1 MANFQGG
8 AVGFRNLCGT
18 PRTHTNRQVGNG
30 PAYDYSDMVGPKNRL
45 FAFGSNGSAQLG
57 LGHNDDTTRPEPSG
71 VSLSS
76 IREVAAGGNY
86 SLVLGN
92 DGTVESHGK
101 DGHDDRFGTYGLR
114 RISQVSATWT
124 ASILLSDE
132 GTVLTCGEGPSG
144 ELGLGVETLQAAR
157 LREVPD
163 FPPIG
168 AKVVQ
173 IASGVSH
180 TVTVLSN
187 GELWG
192 WGKGRQGQLGEP
204 AGIIWSPRQVRDL
217 PFRVVKAVCGKDF
230 TCVFGDRDNGYVHLI
245 GLNQRDR
252 FNLVAGMPLAIS
264 GWKNGAASWSNVYVL
279 KDDGELLG
287 FGRNDHGQLPPPGLP
302 PIEAVAAGSEHCIAL
317 TKSGKVLAWGW
328 GEHGNCGEPTDA
340 NGDVK
345 GRWNEIGVAG
355 TIKGVFAGCATSFV
369 VTAALAMHDGEPR

>member
-1 MANFQGG
+1 
-8 AVGFRNLCGT
+8 
-18 PRTHTNRQVGNG
+18 
-30 PAYDYSDMVGPKNRL
+30 MVGPKNRL

-76 IREVAAGGNY
+76 IREVAAGGNH

-92 DGTVESHGK
+92 DGTVESHGM
-101 DGHDDRFGTYGLR
+101 DGHDDRFGTCGLR